1 MKSKHSPKVFK
12 IVACLRESRTEGFEI
27 SYQIEAEKIF
37 LCAEIKMISCN
48 LLLKN
53 NLFSKRKKVLLHSL
67 IS

>member
-37 LCAEIKMISCN
+37 FREKNLCKKSIYSN
-48 LLLKN
+48 
-53 NLFSKRKKVLLHSL
+53 SK
-67 IS
+67 